1 MTNGDA
7 RFRVLRLVDE
17 GTPYACAE
25 VEWMAEDDGDVDA
38 PLLARAVS
46 ERFDGYRAAVAGTG
60 AVESAQMLGVSADP
74 RLLSY
79 LVAAA
84 MVLDLRDRQRLLEEP
99 TTTDRLR
106 AEMALLAR
114 ENVMMRELPSLPAI
128 DLART
133 ASGMN

>member
-1 MTNGDA
+1 M
-7 RFRVLRLVDE
+7 
-17 GTPYACAE
+17 
-25 VEWMAEDDGDVDA
+25 
-38 PLLARAVS
+38 S
-46 ERFDGYRAAVAGTG
+46 ERFDEYRAAVAGTG

-84 MVLDLRDRQRLLEEP
+84 MVLDLRDRQRLLEVP
-99 TTTDRLR
+99 TTSERLR
-106 AEMALLAR
+106 AEMSLLAR

-133 ASGMN
+133 SSGMN